1 MNESVFT
8 MWDSDSNGMIDTIEI
23 FCVMILFADG
33 RIEDKIRFIAEFF
46 DFNQNN
52 YLEEVD
58 LLFIAFNAINGTVK
72 IFQVESELPTMPG
85 SGGDQAYKIF
95 EDNVVHNFEKNA
107 RIGINEL
114 MAWCTET

>member
-1 MNESVFT
+1 M
-8 MWDSDSNGMIDTIEI
+8 
-23 FCVMILFADG
+23 
-33 RIEDKIRFIAEFF
+33 
-46 DFNQNN
+46 
-52 YLEEVD
+52 
-58 LLFIAFNAINGTVK
+58 LFIAFNAINGTVK

-114 MAWCTET
+114 MAWSTETQCIQEFFTFTELVNTRLNSK